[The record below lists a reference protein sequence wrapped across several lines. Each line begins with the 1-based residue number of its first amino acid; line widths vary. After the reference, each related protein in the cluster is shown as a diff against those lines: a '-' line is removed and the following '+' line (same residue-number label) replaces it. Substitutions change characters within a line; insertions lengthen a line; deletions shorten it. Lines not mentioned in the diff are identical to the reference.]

1 MRVAVVGHTEWIQ
14 FARVPHVPAAGD
26 ITQASRAWEDAGGGG
41 GVSAVQ
47 LASLAGGATFF
58 TALGADEFG
67 RHTERRLSE
76 RGVNVH
82 AAWREP
88 PHRRAVTFV
97 DDSGERTITLLGPKL
112 TPRGDD
118 ALPWHELDGA
128 DAVYFTG
135 REAAALREAR
145 RGEVLVATAR
155 ELPTI
160 REAGVLVDALVSS
173 AADPAERYHPGAL
186 DPPPRVVIAT
196 RGADGGEWTAADG
209 AHGTYAGGT
218 PPGPVV
224 DSYGAGDCFAGGL
237 TFALGR
243 GDGVADAVAFAARC
257 GAYAITGLGV
267 HVAPPT

>member
-1 MRVAVVGHTEWIQ
+1 MSHRAMSAPARAAWPNPGGHHSSSPATSVSPSGARRCDAAVPEGRRLSGTLAAMRAAVVGHTEWIQ

-47 LASLAGGATFF
+47 LASLAGRATFF
-58 TALGADEFG
+58 TALGGDEFG
-67 RHTERRLSE
+67 RHTERRLTE
-76 RGVNVH
+76 RGLTVH
-82 AAWREP
+82 AAWRDE
-88 PHRRAVTFV
+88 PHRRGVTFV

-145 RGEVLVATAR
+145 RGNVLVATAR

-173 AADPAERYHPGAL
+173 A
-186 DPPPRVVIAT
+186 
-196 RGADGGEWTAADG
+196 
-209 AHGTYAGGT
+209 
-218 PPGPVV
+218 
-224 DSYGAGDCFAGGL
+224 
-237 TFALGR
+237 
-243 GDGVADAVAFAARC
+243 
-257 GAYAITGLGV
+257 
-267 HVAPPT
+267 